1 MDHSLPLKAVDQGK
15 VESLRER
22 MDDAGCIFE
31 FVLVSPDSDVV
42 IDEAMHRR
50 ALHELYEQIMAGQLD
65 WHFRLVQKLP
75 DAEYP
80 EPTMTWDLDK
90 AIATPL
96 TQAQVLNLTLTEGYE
111 PGSLTLYDHFR
122 ESANSTEF
130 EGGEEDNA
138 LFREWIEVLGLK
150 DEEDVVVLNWINGVR
165 NEGGH
170 DDDLVSVRDPWS
182 EYFSSRAEERSGW
195 CLTIWNPRLRS
206 LSAVAASG

>member
-1 MDHSLPLKAVDQGK
+1 
-15 VESLRER
+15 
-22 MDDAGCIFE
+22 
-31 FVLVSPDSDVV
+31 
-42 IDEAMHRR
+42 
-50 ALHELYEQIMAGQLD
+50 
-65 WHFRLVQKLP
+65 VQKLP

-165 NEGGH
+165 NEGGMMTT
-170 DDDLVSVRDPWS
+170 S
-182 EYFSSRAEERSGW
+182 
-195 CLTIWNPRLRS
+195 S
-206 LSAVAASG
+206 LSGTHGANTSVPEQRNGAVGV